1 MSTDNKDLTP
11 KNAQKKSKKN
21 LIILIILLVFC
32 SVAGFLF
39 FEKSP
44 EKKNEIVEV
53 SSIED
58 NLEVDEVTEDSTS
71 AVESLIKKDSI
82 ELPPVKKLKP
92 IIKKRKRKITKV
104 QLDNNPN
111 YWMVVKES
119 NDTTFYTL
127 KNNKTGTKLSNKY
140 YSKEIAEKE
149 LRKFKK
155 IISR

>member
-11 KNAQKKSKKN
+11 KNAPKKSKKN

-82 ELPPVKKLKP
+82 ELPPVKKLKLSES
-92 IIKKRKRKITKV
+92 KV
-104 QLDNNPN
+104 NPFTS
-111 YWMVVKES
+111 VS
-119 NDTTFYTL
+119 ISLSSLL
-127 KNNKTGTKLSNKY
+127 KTWRRDFL
-140 YSKEIAEKE
+140 
-149 LRKFKK
+149 
-155 IISR
+155 